1 MKRLAH
7 LFPLRAFGRLRYLR
21 GLVPCGAS
29 SRPATLFGPVMG
41 DATPAQHPTALVDN
55 DVAHVMQTHI
65 ILPSGLPAF
74 ARSPL
79 RHGVPQ
85 AEPTRRRPLRK
96 DDPVRVYRS
105 ASRVVLVGHIDAVC
119 SMIDQYIAAEE
130 TGVAP
135 SLLD

>member
-7 LFPLRAFGRLRYLR
+7 LFPLRAFGRLRHLR

-29 SRPATLFGPVMG
+29 SRPATS
-41 DATPAQHPTALVDN
+41 
-55 DVAHVMQTHI
+55 
-65 ILPSGLPAF
+65 LPSGLPAF
-74 ARSPL
+74 ARVPL

-119 SMIDQYIAAEE
+119 SMIDRYIAAEE